1 MATENNKNITYPN
14 YKDLFKRQKINNSS
28 DVKSALLSKVSLF
41 VDAVK
46 EKHL

>member
-14 YKDLFKRQKINNSS
+14 YTDLFKRQRISTNPS
-28 DVKSALLSKVSLF
+28 VKEALQVKVNLF

-46 EKHL
+46 EKHM